1 MDLLIEKMV
10 RELAT
15 AARAA
20 ARGLAVASPD
30 LKNRALAAM
39 ADALWDGHAE
49 ILSANALDL
58 ADAGAQRC
66 PPVFLDRL
74 ALDESRIEKMVAG
87 VRQVAGLP
95 DPVGEISGMWRRP
108 NGLLVGRMR
117 VPLGVI
123 SVIYEA
129 RPGVTADTAALCLK
143 SGNAV
148 ILKGGREA
156 IRSNRV
162 IAGLLAE
169 AAAAT
174 GLPKGCVAFIDSVDR
189 EAVTHLV
196 GLTGLVDLVIPRGGE
211 ELIRT
216 VQRTSAIP
224 VLAHEKGL
232 CHTYV
237 DDGADLLMAQQIV
250 LNAKVERPGVCNA
263 MESLLVHERIAP
275 EFLPAVVR
283 QLREAG
289 VDVRGCPRTRALVP
303 DVAVATEA
311 DWDTEYLD
319 LILSVKVVGSF
330 EEAVAHIAEHGS
342 GLAEAIVTVDH
353 SRAMR
358 FLREVDAGAVFVNAS
373 TRFTDGGEF
382 GMGAEMGISTQKLH
396 ARGPVGLTELTC
408 QKFIVLGEGQI
419 RDSNK

>member
-1 MDLLIEKMV
+1 MIAQMV
-10 RELAT
+10 RELAM
-15 AARAA
+15 AARPA
-20 ARGLAVASPD
+20 ARTLAVVSSEIKD
-30 LKNRALAAM
+30 QALAAM
-39 ADALWDGHAE
+39 ADVLWSNRAS
-49 ILSANALDL
+49 ILSANAHDL
-58 ADAGAQRC
+58 AEAKVEQHPTA
-66 PPVFLDRL
+66 FLDRL
-74 ALDESRIEKMVAG
+74 ALDDSRVEKMVAG
-87 VRQVAGLP
+87 VRQVANLP
-95 DPVGEISGMWRRP
+95 DPVGEITGMWRRP
-108 NGLLVGRMR
+108 NGLLIGRMR

-123 SVIYEA
+123 GVIYEA
-129 RPGVTADTAALCLK
+129 RPGVTADAAALCLK

-162 IAGLLAE
+162 IGGLLAE
-169 AAAAT
+169 AAVAA
-174 GLPKGCVAFIDSVDR
+174 GLPKGCVGFIDSVDR
-189 EAVTHLV
+189 EAVAHL
-196 GLTGLVDLVIPRGGE
+196 LALSGLVDLIIPRGGE

-232 CHTYV
+232 CHIYV
-237 DDGADLLMAQQIV
+237 DEGADLAMAEEIAF
-250 LNAKVERPGVCNA
+250 NAKVERPGVCNA
-263 MESLLVHERIAP
+263 MESLLVHERVAS
-275 EFLPAVVR
+275 EFLPATIR
-283 QLREAG
+283 RLRESG
-289 VDVRGCPRTRALVP
+289 VEVRGCPRTRALVP
-303 DVAVATEA
+303 AAAEATEA

-342 GLAEAIVTVDH
+342 GLAEAIVTADH
-353 SRAMR
+353 ARAMR

-408 QKFIVLGEGQI
+408 QKFIVLGEGQV
-419 RDSNK
+419 RDSRR

>member
-1 MDLLIEKMV
+1 MV
-10 RELAT
+10 RELAM
-15 AARAA
+15 AARPA
-20 ARGLAVASPD
+20 ARTLAVVSSEIKD
-30 LKNRALAAM
+30 RALAAM
-39 ADALWDGHAE
+39 ADVLWSNRAS
-49 ILSANALDL
+49 ILSANAHDL
-58 ADAGAQRC
+58 AEAKAKQH
-66 PPVFLDRL
+66 PTAFLDRL
-74 ALDESRIEKMVAG
+74 ALDDGRVEKMVAG
-87 VRQVAGLP
+87 VRQVANLP
-95 DPVGEISGMWRRP
+95 DPVGEITGMWRRP
-108 NGLLVGRMR
+108 NGLLIGRMR

-123 SVIYEA
+123 GVIYEA
-129 RPGVTADTAALCLK
+129 RPGVTADAAALCLK

-162 IAGLLAE
+162 IGGLLAE
-169 AAAAT
+169 AATTA
-174 GLPKGCVAFIDSVDR
+174 GLPKGCVSFIDSVDR
-189 EAVTHLV
+189 EAVAHLL
-196 GLTGLVDLVIPRGGE
+196 GLSRLVDLVIPRGGE

-232 CHTYV
+232 CHIYV
-237 DDGADLLMAQQIV
+237 DEGADLVMAEEIAF
-250 LNAKVERPGVCNA
+250 NAKVERPGVCNA
-263 MESLLVHERIAP
+263 MESLLVHERVAS
-275 EFLPAVVR
+275 EFLPATIR
-283 QLREAG
+283 RLRESG
-289 VDVRGCPRTRALVP
+289 VEVRGCPRTQALAP
-303 DVAVATEA
+303 GITAATEA

-342 GLAEAIVTVDH
+342 GLAEAIVTTDH

-408 QKFIVLGEGQI
+408 QKFIVLGEGQV
-419 RDSNK
+419 RDSRR

>member
-1 MDLLIEKMV
+1 MIAQMV
-10 RELAT
+10 RELAM
-15 AARAA
+15 AARPA
-20 ARGLAVASPD
+20 ARTLAVVSSEI
-30 LKNRALAAM
+30 KSQALAAM
-39 ADALWDGHAE
+39 ADVLWSNRAA
-49 ILSANALDL
+49 ILSANAHDL
-58 ADAGAQRC
+58 AEAKAERH
-66 PPVFLDRL
+66 PTAFLDRL
-74 ALDESRIEKMVAG
+74 ALDDSRVEKMVAG
-87 VRQVAGLP
+87 IRQVANLP
-95 DPVGEISGMWRRP
+95 DPVGEITGMWRRP
-108 NGLLVGRMR
+108 NGLLIGRMR

-123 SVIYEA
+123 GVIYEA
-129 RPGVTADTAALCLK
+129 RPGVTADAAALCLK

-162 IAGLLAE
+162 IGGLLAE
-169 AAAAT
+169 AAVAA
-174 GLPKGCVAFIDSVDR
+174 GLPKGCVGFIDSVDR
-189 EAVTHLV
+189 EAVAHL
-196 GLTGLVDLVIPRGGE
+196 LTLSGLVDLIIPRGGE

-232 CHTYV
+232 CHIYV
-237 DDGADLLMAQQIV
+237 DEGADLAMAEEIAF
-250 LNAKVERPGVCNA
+250 NAKVERPGVCNA
-263 MESLLVHERIAP
+263 MESLLVHERVAS
-275 EFLPAVVR
+275 EFLPATIR
-283 QLREAG
+283 RLRESG
-289 VDVRGCPRTRALVP
+289 VEVRGCPRTRALAP
-303 DVAVATEA
+303 GITAAIEA

-342 GLAEAIVTVDH
+342 GLAEAIVTTDH

-408 QKFIVLGEGQI
+408 QKFIVLGEGQV
-419 RDSNK
+419 RDSSK

>member
-1 MDLLIEKMV
+1 MV
-10 RELAT
+10 RELAM
-15 AARAA
+15 AARPA
-20 ARGLAVASPD
+20 ARTLAVVSSEI
-30 LKNRALAAM
+30 KSQALAAM
-39 ADALWDGHAE
+39 ADVLWSNRAA
-49 ILSANALDL
+49 ILSANAHDL
-58 ADAGAQRC
+58 AEAKAERH
-66 PPVFLDRL
+66 PTAFLDRL
-74 ALDESRIEKMVAG
+74 ALDDSRVEKMVAG
-87 VRQVAGLP
+87 IRQVANLP
-95 DPVGEISGMWRRP
+95 DPVGEITGMWRRP
-108 NGLLVGRMR
+108 NGLLIGRMR

-123 SVIYEA
+123 GVIYEA
-129 RPGVTADTAALCLK
+129 RPGVTADAAALCLK

-162 IAGLLAE
+162 IGGLLAE
-169 AAAAT
+169 AAVAA
-174 GLPKGCVAFIDSVDR
+174 GLPKGCVGFIDSVDR
-189 EAVTHLV
+189 EAVAHL
-196 GLTGLVDLVIPRGGE
+196 LTLSGLVDLIIPRGGE

-232 CHTYV
+232 CHIYV
-237 DDGADLLMAQQIV
+237 DEGADLAMAEEIAF
-250 LNAKVERPGVCNA
+250 NAKVERPGVCNA
-263 MESLLVHERIAP
+263 MESLLVHERVAS
-275 EFLPAVVR
+275 EFLPATIR
-283 QLREAG
+283 RLRESG
-289 VDVRGCPRTRALVP
+289 VEVRGCPRTRALAP
-303 DVAVATEA
+303 GITAAIEA

-342 GLAEAIVTVDH
+342 GLAEAIVTTDH

-408 QKFIVLGEGQI
+408 QKFIVLGEGQV
-419 RDSNK
+419 RDSSK

>member
-1 MDLLIEKMV
+1 MIAQMV

-15 AARAA
+15 VAQAAARA
-20 ARGLAVASPD
+20 LAVASSG
-30 LKNRALAAM
+30 LKNQALAAM
-39 ADALWDGHAE
+39 ANALWDNRASV
-49 ILSANALDL
+49 LSASASDV
-58 ADAGAQRC
+58 AEAKRERQ
-66 PPVFLDRL
+66 PPAFLDRL
-74 ALDESRIEKMVAG
+74 ALDEGRIEKIVDG
-87 VRQVAGLP
+87 LRQVAGLP
-95 DPVGEISGMWRRP
+95 DPVGEITGMWRRP

-123 SVIYEA
+123 AVIYEA
-129 RPGVTADTAALCLK
+129 RPGVTADAAALCLK
-143 SGNAV
+143 SGNSV

-156 IRSNRV
+156 IRTNRV
-162 IAGLLAE
+162 ISNVMAE
-169 AAAAT
+169 AATAA
-174 GLPKGCVAFIDSVDR
+174 GLPKGCVTFIDTVDR
-189 EAVTHLV
+189 EAVTHLL
-196 GLTGLVDLVIPRGGE
+196 GLTELVDLVIPRGGE

-216 VQRTSAIP
+216 VRRRSAIP

-237 DDGADLLMAQQIV
+237 DEGADLAMAEEV
-250 LNAKVERPGVCNA
+250 AFNAKVERPGVCNA
-263 MESLLVHERIAP
+263 MESLLVHERVAP
-275 EFLPAVVR
+275 AFLPPMVR
-283 QLREAG
+283 RLREAG
-289 VDVRGCPRTRALVP
+289 VEVRGCPRTRGLVP
-303 DVAVATEA
+303 GMAPATEA

-330 EEAVAHIAEHGS
+330 EEAVAHVARHGS
-342 GLAEAIVTVDH
+342 GLAEAIVTSDH

-419 RDSNK
+419 RDSRS